1 MQKRIPLVLCFLLLI
16 SSQIAGKTVCHKMV
30 METEEK
36 IHGITFKH
44 ILESGATIK
53 EIYLINAASVAKDE
67 YILRLEQ
74 AEKEERELCRKIE
87 DDRMHARARFMSD
100 SQLQIYQKLLSR
112 NFMEIKQ
119 WLAKLDMPVVSNY
132 YLFSADTIAS
142 KGAFESFKNDV
153 FLKAQALLEEYNE
166 QQDIVAL
173 QKLIEQYDQM
183 PYRLERFFQKS
194 VQQAIKHCDD
204 TKILKELLSLLGP
217 AD

>member
-1 MQKRIPLVLCFLLLI
+1 MHKRIPLVLYFLLLI
-16 SSQIAGKTVCHKMV
+16 SLQTLAKSVCHKMV

-36 IHGITFKH
+36 INGITFKH

-53 EIYLINAASVAKDE
+53 EVYLIQSVPVLKDE
-67 YILRLEQ
+67 YILKIEQ
-74 AEKEERELCRKIE
+74 AEKEEREIQRTIE
-87 DDRMHARARFMSD
+87 HDRMHARARFVSD
-100 SQLQIYQKLLSR
+100 SQFHIYQKLLSTA
-112 NFMEIKQ
+112 FMEIKQ
-119 WLAKLDMPVVSNY
+119 WLAKLEMPVVSEY
-132 YLFSADTIAS
+132 YMFSSDTIAS

-153 FLKAQALLEEYNE
+153 FLKAQVLLEECNQ
-166 QQDIVAL
+166 QQDLAAL
-173 QKLIEQYDQM
+173 QKLVEQYEQV